1 MFAWPSWFRWD
12 VRRWSNRRLAL
23 AASPAYALA
32 FFLLLAAVWRLTVA
46 ADGKSETAPPVTA
59 VLVGET
65 STAAIPVTDRSHR
78 STSDYDAIW
87 KRNLR
92 EAYKP
97 PKTAT
102 PTPAKKRPE
111 LKLVG
116 TIIEP
121 PNNLAVIVGASGE
134 KRIVGVGES
143 AFGVTVKR
151 IGELNAIVDVEGEEF
166 ELKREQP

>member
-1 MFAWPSWFRWD
+1 MFTWSSLFRWD

-23 AASPAYALA
+23 AALPAYWLA
-32 FFLLLAAVWRLTVA
+32 AFLLLAAAWRLAGTGARGLGDAPPDAPTVA
-46 ADGKSETAPPVTA
+46 DGTPAHPAGTTAGSRGAAD
-59 VLVGET
+59 
-65 STAAIPVTDRSHR
+65 
-78 STSDYDAIW
+78 DYSAIW

-92 EAYKP
+92 EAYNPPKP
-97 PKTAT
+97 PAPPPPKS
-102 PTPAKKRPE
+102 RPQ

-121 PNNLAVIVGASGE
+121 PNNLAVIVGAGGE

-143 AFGVTVKR
+143 AFGATVKR
-151 IGELNAIVDVEGEEF
+151 VGELSATVEVEGEEF